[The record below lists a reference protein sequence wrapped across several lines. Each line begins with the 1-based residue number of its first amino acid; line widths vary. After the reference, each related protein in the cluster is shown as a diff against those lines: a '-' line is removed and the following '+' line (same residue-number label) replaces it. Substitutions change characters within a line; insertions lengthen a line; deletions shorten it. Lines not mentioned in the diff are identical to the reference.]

1 MYGRLNIMIVRKQ
14 LDYAMKRLFKG
25 KAFIIFGPRQTGKTT
40 FVEQLLGKVNKKTL
54 YLNGDDA
61 DTRAYLAKP
70 NVAQLGQMLE
80 GYEMVFIDEAQRIH
94 EVGLL
99 IKIIV
104 DRIKHVQVIATGSS
118 AFELSGKINESL
130 TGRKYEMLLLP
141 FSYAEMIAET
151 DFLTEER
158 LIEQRLVYG
167 SYPEIIND
175 TANAEEHLKLL
186 TDSYLYKDLFALED
200 VKKPLLFE
208 KIVKALALQ
217 IGSEVNFSELSK
229 LVKADQKTVEK
240 YVDLLEKTFVIF
252 SLPALSGNVRNEIK
266 KGRKIYFYD
275 NGIVNAVTRNFNSIA
290 NRNDVGALFENYMIA
305 ERVKYLHQ
313 NQIDALS
320 FFWRTTQQQEIDYIE
335 KRGEKLLAVEFKWN
349 ENKKVK
355 IPITFT
361 QAYQNVETL
370 LASKLDRASFLR

>member
-1 MYGRLNIMIVRKQ
+1 MIVRKQ
-14 LDYAMKRLFKG
+14 LDYALTRLFKG

-40 FVEQLLGKVNKKTL
+40 FVEQLLAKVNKKTL

-61 DTRAYLAKP
+61 DVRESLAKP
-70 NVAQLGQMLE
+70 NATQIGQLLGDHEVL
-80 GYEMVFIDEAQRIH
+80 FIDEAQRLT

-104 DRIKHVQVIATGSS
+104 DRFKKVQVIATGSS

-130 TGRKYEMLLLP
+130 TGRKYEMMLLP
-141 FSYAEMIAET
+141 FSYSELVKHS

-158 LIEQRLVYG
+158 LLEQRLIYG
-167 SYPEIIND
+167 SYPEVIND
-175 TANAEEHLKLL
+175 PTNAEEHLKLL
-186 TDSYLYKDLFALED
+186 TDSYLYKDLFALEE

-217 IGSEVNFSELSK
+217 IGSEVNFSELAQ
-229 LVKADQKTVEK
+229 LVKADQKTVDK
-240 YVDLLEKTFVIF
+240 YIGLLEKSFVVF
-252 SLPALSGNVRNEIK
+252 TLPAFSGNVRNEIK
-266 KGRKIYFYD
+266 KNKKIYFYD
-275 NGIVNAVTRNFNSIA
+275 TGIVNAITRNFNPIA

-305 ERVKYLHQ
+305 ERKKYLEQ
-313 NQIDALS
+313 NQIEAEM

-335 KRGEKLLAVEFKWN
+335 KQHNKLLAIEFKWN
-349 ENKKVK
+349 ERSKEK

-361 QAYQNVETL
+361 QAYPHTETL
-370 LASKLDRASFLR
+370 ILSKLERNTFLNE

>member
-1 MYGRLNIMIVRKQ
+1 MIVRKQ
-14 LDYAMKRLFKG
+14 LDYAMARLFKG

-40 FVEQLLGKVNKKTL
+40 FVEQLLAKVNKKTL

-61 DTRAYLAKP
+61 DTRENFAKP
-70 NVAQLGQMLE
+70 NAVQLGQMLE
-80 GYEMVFIDEAQRIH
+80 GYEVVFIDEAQRIN

-104 DRIKHVQVIATGSS
+104 DRIKHIQVIATGSS
-118 AFELSGKINESL
+118 AFELSGKINEPL

-141 FSYAEMIAET
+141 FSYAELVAET

-158 LIEQRLVYG
+158 LLEQRLIYG

-175 TANAEEHLKLL
+175 MANAEEHLKLL
-186 TDSYLYKDLFALED
+186 ANSYLYKDLFALED

-217 IGSEVNFSELSK
+217 IGSEVNFSELAQ

-252 SLPALSGNVRNEIK
+252 SLPALSGNIRNEIK

-275 NGIVNAVTRNFNSIA
+275 NGIVNAVINNFNSVS
-290 NRNDVGALFENYMIA
+290 NRSDIGALFENYMIA

-313 NQIDALS
+313 NQIDAKY

-335 KRGEKLLAVEFKWN
+335 KKGEELLAVEFKWN
-349 ENKKVK
+349 ENKKVR
-355 IPITFT
+355 IPLTFT
-361 QAYQNVETL
+361 QAYQNVQTL
-370 LASKLDRASFLR
+370 FVSKVDRGTFLK